1 MRIETHVGKGKLVLV
16 KGDITAEAVD
26 AIVNSAN
33 PELTPGGGVSGAIH
47 RRGGPRVTAE
57 AARIRRERGRLKT
70 GEAVIT
76 TGGDLPAKWVI
87 HTVGPVWHGGARGEP
102 ELLARAY
109 RSCLELARDRGL
121 RTIAFPSIS
130 TGVYGY
136 PVERAAEVALRTVKA
151 FLEGEPGSVEEVR
164 FVLFSDADFAAY
176 REAWDRIARGN

>member
-1 MRIETHVGKGKLVLV
+1 MGFEVEISGRKLILK
-16 KGDITAEAVD
+16 KGDITAEEVE

-33 PELTPGGGVSGAIH
+33 PDLTPGGGVSGAIH
-47 RRGGPRVTAE
+47 RRGGPRVTEE

-76 TGGDLPAKWVI
+76 TGGDLPAAWVI
-87 HTVGPVWHGGARGEP
+87 HTVGPVWHGGTKGEP

-109 RSCLELARDRGL
+109 RSCLELAAERGI

-136 PVERAAEVALRTVKA
+136 PIDQAAEVALRTVKG
-151 FLEGEPGSVEEVR
+151 FLEGDPGPVEEVR
-164 FVLFSDADFAAY
+164 FVLFSEADLAAY
-176 REAWDRIARGN
+176 RAAWDRISGS